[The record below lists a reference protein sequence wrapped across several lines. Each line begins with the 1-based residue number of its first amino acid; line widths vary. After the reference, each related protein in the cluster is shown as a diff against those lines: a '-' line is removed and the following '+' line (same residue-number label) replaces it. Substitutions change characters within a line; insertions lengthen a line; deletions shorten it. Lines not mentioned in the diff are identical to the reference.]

1 MAVLEQVEQFC
12 VEHQLLHRG
21 ERIVVACSGGPDSL
35 ALLVILWRLR
45 RKYDLHILAA
55 HFEHGIRGA
64 ESKADADFVR
74 AFCRQWG
81 IPLQLEAADVP
92 QAAAAQGLSLETA
105 ARELR
110 YHFLERVRQTAGFDA
125 IAVAHHADDQAE
137 TVLMRILRGTGTQG
151 LAAMRPRSGAGGH
164 IIRPLLGVTK
174 TAIRAF
180 CAAQGLQP
188 CEDATN
194 AQADCT
200 RNRLRLATLPAL
212 KQAYNPE
219 LTRALCQ
226 LAEVAA
232 AETDYIAS
240 QIEKLWQDTK
250 RVRQQPLAISQQGFS
265 QLPLA
270 LQRGLVRRFWQAAT
284 GSRQDLGFGQ
294 SEKLCLLLQTG
305 KTSCKLELPHGF
317 VAQLAYGWLTCALR
331 AENMAAA
338 PTPAVLRVPGCTQWG
353 RYLCTAVWRDELTPA
368 LTPWELYL
376 FPEDFAE
383 PLVIRQRA
391 TGDMIQ
397 LPGGRKKL
405 KKLLIDDK
413 IPQQER
419 DQLPILATGHEVLWV
434 AGHRRSTRCA
444 VAFDRPL
451 KRRVL
456 YLKLE
461 RREEI
466 YHDAR

>member
-1 MAVLEQVEQFC
+1 MTGVLEQVEQFC
-12 VEHQLLHRG
+12 LEHGLLHRG
-21 ERIVVACSGGPDSL
+21 DRIVAACSGGPDSL
-35 ALLVILWRLR
+35 ALLVILWQLR
-45 RKYDLHILAA
+45 RKYDLQIVAA

-64 ESKADADFVR
+64 ASKADADFVQ
-74 AFCRQWG
+74 AFCQQRG
-81 IPLQLEAADVP
+81 IPVQLAAADVP
-92 QAAAAQGLSLETA
+92 QEAAAQGLSLETA

-110 YHFLERVRQTAGFDA
+110 YRFLEQVRQTAGFDA

-151 LAAMRPRSGAGGH
+151 LAAMRPRSGKRGT

-174 TAIRAF
+174 AAIRAF

-194 AQADCT
+194 EQAECT

-219 LTRALCQ
+219 LARALCQ

-232 AETDYIAS
+232 AETEYIETQVEA
-240 QIEKLWQDTK
+240 LWQDTA
-250 RVRQQPLAISQQGFS
+250 RVRQQPLALNQQGFS

-270 LQRGLVRRFWQAAT
+270 LQRGLVRRFWQAAA

-294 SEKLCLLLQTG
+294 AEKLRLLLRVGQT
-305 KTSCKLELPHGF
+305 SSQLELPHGF
-317 VAQLAYGWLTCALR
+317 VARLAYGWLTCAQR
-331 AENMAAA
+331 PETAAA
-338 PTPAVLRVPGCTQWG
+338 PAPADLQIPGCTQWG
-353 RYLCTAVWRDELTPA
+353 SYLCTAEWCAEIAPA
-368 LTPWELYL
+368 PTPWELYL
-376 FPEDFAE
+376 QPDDLAE
-383 PLVIRQRA
+383 PLVIRQRES
-391 TGDMIQ
+391 GDAIQ

-419 DQLPILATGHEVLWV
+419 DQLPILAAGHEVLWV

-456 YLKLE
+456 YLRLE

-466 YHDAR
+466 YHDER

>member
-1 MAVLEQVEQFC
+1 MTVVLEQVEQFC
-12 VEHQLLHRG
+12 AEHQLLHRG
-21 ERIVVACSGGPDSL
+21 DRIVVACSGGSDSL

-64 ESKADADFVR
+64 ESKADADFVQD
-74 AFCRQWG
+74 FCQQRG
-81 IPLQLEAADVP
+81 ITLQLAAADVP
-92 QAAAAQGLSLETA
+92 KAAAAQGLSLETA

-110 YHFLERVRQTAGFDA
+110 YRFLERVRQSAGFDA

-151 LAAMRPRSGAGGH
+151 LAAMRPRSGKDGT
-164 IIRPLLGVTK
+164 IIRPLLGVNK
-174 TAIRAF
+174 AAIRAF
-180 CAAQGLQP
+180 CVAQGLQP

-194 AQADCT
+194 EQAECT
-200 RNRLRLATLPAL
+200 RNRLRLVTLPAL

-232 AETDYIAS
+232 AETEYIVS
-240 QIEKLWQDTK
+240 QIEMLWQDEK
-250 RVRQQPLAISQQGFS
+250 RIRKQPLAMSQQGFS

-294 SEKLCLLLQTG
+294 SEKLRLLLQTG
-305 KTSCKLELPHGF
+305 KTSSQLELPHGF

-331 AENMAAA
+331 TESIAA
-338 PTPAVLRVPGCTQWG
+338 PVPAVLQIPGRTQWG
-353 RYLCTAVWRDELTPA
+353 RYLCTAAWRDEFAPVV
-368 LTPWELYL
+368 TPWELYL
-376 FPEDFAE
+376 YPEDFVE
-383 PLVIRQRA
+383 PLVIRQRE
-391 TGDMIQ
+391 TGDRIQ

-419 DQLPILATGHEVLWV
+419 DQLPILAAGHEVLWV
-434 AGHRRSTRCA
+434 AGHRRSTCCA

-456 YLKLE
+456 HLKLE

-466 YHDAR
+466 YHDER

>member
-1 MAVLEQVEQFC
+1 MTGVLEQVEQFC
-12 VEHQLLHRG
+12 LEHGLLHRG
-21 ERIVVACSGGPDSL
+21 DRIVAACSGGPDSL
-35 ALLVILWRLR
+35 ALLVILWQLR
-45 RKYDLHILAA
+45 RKYDLQIVAA

-64 ESKADADFVR
+64 ASKADADFVQ
-74 AFCRQWG
+74 AFCQQRG
-81 IPLQLEAADVP
+81 IPVQLAATDVP
-92 QAAAAQGLSLETA
+92 KEAAAQGLSLETA

-110 YHFLERVRQTAGFDA
+110 YRFLEQVRQTAGFDA

-151 LAAMRPRSGAGGH
+151 LAAMRPRSGKGGT

-174 TAIRAF
+174 AAIRAF

-194 AQADCT
+194 EQATEYIEAQVEA
-200 RNRLRLATLPAL
+200 
-212 KQAYNPE
+212 
-219 LTRALCQ
+219 
-226 LAEVAA
+226 
-232 AETDYIAS
+232 
-240 QIEKLWQDTK
+240 LWQDTA
-250 RVRQQPLAISQQGFS
+250 RVRQQPLALNQQGFS

-270 LQRGLVRRFWQAAT
+270 LQRGLVRRFWQAAA

-294 SEKLCLLLQTG
+294 AEKLRLLLRVGQT
-305 KTSCKLELPHGF
+305 SSQLELSHGF
-317 VAQLAYGWLTCALR
+317 VARLAYGWLTCAQR
-331 AENMAAA
+331 PETAAA
-338 PTPAVLRVPGCTQWG
+338 PAPADLQIPGCTQWG
-353 RYLCTAVWRDELTPA
+353 SYLCTAEWCAEIAPA
-368 LTPWELYL
+368 PTPWELYL
-376 FPEDFAE
+376 QPDDLAE
-383 PLVIRQRA
+383 PLVIRQRES
-391 TGDMIQ
+391 GDAIQ

-419 DQLPILATGHEVLWV
+419 DQLPILAAGHEVLWV

-456 YLKLE
+456 YLRLE

-466 YHDAR
+466 YHDER